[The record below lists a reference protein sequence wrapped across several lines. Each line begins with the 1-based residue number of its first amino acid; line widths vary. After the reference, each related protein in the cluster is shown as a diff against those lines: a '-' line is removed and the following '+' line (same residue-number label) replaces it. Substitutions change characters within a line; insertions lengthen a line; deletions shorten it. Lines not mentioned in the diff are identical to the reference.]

1 MSDFD
6 GNGFAELL
14 IVVILVVLFVFGSS
28 DIDDLT
34 DPPSQPNWL
43 GYPLTTYH

>member
-14 IVVILVVLFVFGSS
+14 IIVILVVLFVFGSS

-34 DPPSQPNWL
+34 DSPS
-43 GYPLTTYH
+43 

>member
-14 IVVILVVLFVFGSS
+14 IIVILVVLFVFGSS

-34 DPPSQPNWL
+34 DSPSQS
-43 GYPLTTYH
+43 

>member
-14 IVVILVVLFVFGSS
+14 IIVILIVLFVFGSS

-34 DPPSQPNWL
+34 DSPSQS
-43 GYPLTTYH
+43 

>member
-28 DIDDLT
+28 DIDSLT
-34 DPPSQPNWL
+34 DAPSQ
-43 GYPLTTYH
+43 G

>member
-14 IVVILVVLFVFGSS
+14 IIVILVVLFVFGSS
-28 DIDDLT
+28 DIDSLT
-34 DPPSQPNWL
+34 DAPSQS
-43 GYPLTTYH
+43 

>member
-28 DIDDLT
+28 DIDALT
-34 DPPSQPNWL
+34 DAPSQ
-43 GYPLTTYH
+43 G

>member
-1 MSDFD
+1 MMSDFD

-28 DIDDLT
+28 DIDALT
-34 DPPSQPNWL
+34 DSPSQ
-43 GYPLTTYH
+43 G